1 MAVAE
6 CRCQTAVRAV
16 WEEIP
21 AQAVRV
27 EIRRKNM
34 KKLITIWKQADKKKK
49 IITLSIAAVL
59 LLVIVVVLIVCAVAT
74 EEEEVTYRETEVK
87 YGTLSVGVTESGS
100 VDIGTV
106 EQTFDLDMSALQRAS
121 TGDSSSGSGG
131 GGMQMSGEM
140 GGNSG
145 GLNMFDQIFNM
156 AGSSTF
162 SQSGSASSLTVS
174 KVCVSVGQQ
183 ISVGDVLYELEEE
196 SVSELTEQLES
207 NVDKAK
213 ADLDAVYA
221 DQVLSKQTARY
232 TYDSSVAYGSYAET
246 EYNTQV
252 SQLNAAV
259 TEKEEQLE
267 ELQAS
272 LESYRQQLEETTV
285 LYEDALQRYEEC
297 KWSVENTDQKTDTYN
312 YVTYFQ
318 MMQSQKTILD
328 SMEQKKER
336 LEENVEQA
344 EENVEQ
350 AKKSLN
356 AAKRSL
362 AQGLLSAKE
371 TLELRQ
377 LAYNTAQETYDIA
390 IAYLEE
396 DAAEQ
401 EETYAETEEKWAE
414 YSSYVNGTSVC
425 SDYNG
430 VITAINLEEGDT
442 INTGTVLV
450 SLYDMDEVSM
460 TVTVDEDDMTDIYL
474 GSEAT
479 INLTAYPDTVF
490 RAAVSEIS
498 DAETDSSGNVTYD
511 VTVTITGDVSGL
523 FQGMTGDITFISE
536 ETADVLY
543 VSRRALITEGDNTY
557 VKVRDEKGKV
567 KKIQVTT
574 GFTDGTY
581 TEITGGLSEG
591 DTVLIESKVN

>member
-1 MAVAE
+1 
-6 CRCQTAVRAV
+6 
-16 WEEIP
+16 
-21 AQAVRV
+21 
-27 EIRRKNM
+27 
-34 KKLITIWKQADKKKK
+34 
-49 IITLSIAAVL
+49 
-59 LLVIVVVLIVCAVAT
+59 
-74 EEEEVTYRETEVK
+74 
-87 YGTLSVGVTESGS
+87 
-100 VDIGTV
+100 
-106 EQTFDLDMSALQRAS
+106 
-121 TGDSSSGSGG
+121 
-131 GGMQMSGEM
+131 
-140 GGNSG
+140 
-145 GLNMFDQIFNM
+145 
-156 AGSSTF
+156 
-162 SQSGSASSLTVS
+162 
-174 KVCVSVGQQ
+174 VGQQ
-183 ISVGDVLYELEEE
+183 VSVGDVLYELEEE

-221 DQVLSKQTARY
+221 DQVLSKKTAQY

-252 SQLNAAV
+252 AQLNAAV

-272 LESYRQQLEETTV
+272 LESYKQQLEETTG
-285 LYEDALQRYEEC
+285 LYEDALQRYEAC
-297 KWSVENTDQKTDTYN
+297 KWSVDNTDQKEDTYN

-318 MMQSQKTILD
+318 MMQSQQTIVDNL
-328 SMEQKKER
+328 EQKKER

-350 AKKSLN
+350 AQKSLN

-362 AQGLLSAKE
+362 AQGLLSAKQ

-401 EETYAETEEKWAE
+401 EDTYAETAEKWAE
-414 YSSYVNGTSVC
+414 YSSYVNGTSIC

-430 VITAINLEEGDT
+430 VITAINLQEGDS

-460 TVTVDEDDMTDIYL
+460 TVTVDEDDMTDIGL

-479 INLTAYPDTVF
+479 VSLTAYPDTVF
-490 RAAVSEIS
+490 RGTVSEIS

-511 VTVTITGDVSGL
+511 VTVTLTGDVSGL

-543 VSRRALITEGDNTY
+543 VSRRALITDGNDTY
-557 VKVRDEKGKV
+557 VKVRDENGKV
-567 KKIQVTT
+567 KKIKVTT

>member
-1 MAVAE
+1 
-6 CRCQTAVRAV
+6 
-16 WEEIP
+16 
-21 AQAVRV
+21 
-27 EIRRKNM
+27 
-34 KKLITIWKQADKKKK
+34 
-49 IITLSIAAVL
+49 
-59 LLVIVVVLIVCAVAT
+59 VCAAT
-74 EEEEVTYRETEVK
+74 GKEEVTYRETEVK

-106 EQTFDLDMSALQRAS
+106 EQTFDLDMSALQRAN
-121 TGDSSSGSGG
+121 TGDDTSGSGG
-131 GGMQMSGEM
+131 GGMQMSGDM
-140 GGNSG
+140 GGSTG
-145 GLNMFDQIFNM
+145 GLNMFSQILNM
-156 AGSSTF
+156 AGNSTF
-162 SQSGSASSLTVS
+162 SQSGTASSLTVS
-174 KVCVSVGQQ
+174 SVCVSVGQQ
-183 ISVGDVLYELEEE
+183 VSVGDVLYELDEE
-196 SVSELTEQLES
+196 SVSELTEQLET

-221 DQVLSKQTARY
+221 DQVLSKQTAKY
-232 TYDSSVAYGSYAET
+232 TYDSSVAYGSYAQT

-252 SQLNAAV
+252 AQLNEAV

-285 LYEDALQRYEEC
+285 LYEDAVQRYEDC
-297 KWSVENTDQKTDTYN
+297 KWSVDNTNQSDDTYN

-318 MMQSQKTILD
+318 MMQSQKTTMESL
-328 SMEQKKER
+328 EQKKER

-350 AKKSLN
+350 AQKSLN

-362 AQGLLSAKE
+362 AQGLLSAKQ

-390 IAYLEE
+390 LAYLEE
-396 DAAEQ
+396 DASEQ
-401 EETYAETEEKWAE
+401 EDTYAETAQKWAE
-414 YSSYVNGTSVC
+414 YSSYVNGTSIC

-430 VITAINLEEGDT
+430 VITAINLEEGDS

-460 TVTVDEDDMTDIYL
+460 TVTVDEDDMTDIQP
-474 GSEAT
+474 GSDAV

-490 RAAVSEIS
+490 RGSVSEIS

-543 VSRRALITEGDNTY
+543 VSRRALITDGDKTY
-557 VKVRDEKGKV
+557 VKVRDENGKV

>member
-1 MAVAE
+1 VE
-6 CRCQTAVRAV
+6 CRCPAVRAE

-21 AQAVRV
+21 AAVRAEARV
-27 EIRRKNM
+27 REEIRRKNM
-34 KKLITIWKQADKKKK
+34 NKLITIWKQTDKKKK
-49 IITLSIAAVL
+49 IIVLSGAAVL
-59 LLVIVVVLIVCAVAT
+59 LLAVVVILIVCAAT
-74 EEEEVTYRETEVK
+74 GKEEVTYRETEVK

-106 EQTFDLDMSALQRAS
+106 EQTFDLDMSALQRAN
-121 TGDSSSGSGG
+121 TGDDTSGSGG
-131 GGMQMSGEM
+131 GGMQMSGDM
-140 GGNSG
+140 GGSTG
-145 GLNMFDQIFNM
+145 GLNMFSQILNM
-156 AGSSTF
+156 AGNSTF
-162 SQSGSASSLTVS
+162 SQSGTASSLTVS
-174 KVCVSVGQQ
+174 SVCVSVGQQ
-183 ISVGDVLYELEEE
+183 VSVGDVLYELDEE
-196 SVSELTEQLES
+196 SVSELTEQLET

-221 DQVLSKQTARY
+221 DQVLSKQTAKY
-232 TYDSSVAYGSYAET
+232 TYDSSVAYGSYAQT

-252 SQLNAAV
+252 AQLNEAV

-285 LYEDALQRYEEC
+285 LYEDAVQRYEDC
-297 KWSVENTDQKTDTYN
+297 KWSVDNTNQSDDTYN

-318 MMQSQKTILD
+318 MMQSQKTTMESL
-328 SMEQKKER
+328 EQKKER

-350 AKKSLN
+350 AQKSLN

-362 AQGLLSAKE
+362 AQGLLSAKQ

-390 IAYLEE
+390 LAYLEE
-396 DAAEQ
+396 DASEQ
-401 EETYAETEEKWAE
+401 EDTYAETAQKWAE
-414 YSSYVNGTSVC
+414 YSSYVNGTSIC

-430 VITAINLEEGDT
+430 VITAINLEEGDS

-460 TVTVDEDDMTDIYL
+460 TVTVDEDDMTDIQP
-474 GSEAT
+474 GSDAV

-490 RAAVSEIS
+490 RGSVSEIS

-543 VSRRALITEGDNTY
+543 VSRRALITDGDKTY
-557 VKVRDEKGKV
+557 VKVRDENGKV